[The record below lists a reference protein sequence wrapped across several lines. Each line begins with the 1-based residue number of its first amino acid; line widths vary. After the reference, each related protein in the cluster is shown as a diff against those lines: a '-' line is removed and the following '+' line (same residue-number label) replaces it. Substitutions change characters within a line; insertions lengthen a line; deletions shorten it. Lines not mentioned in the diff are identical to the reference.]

1 MLLPDWF
8 KVKKCACGF
17 AAAIL
22 LPSAAFLSLPLVS
35 EQAFAQQ
42 GSAASNVPPS
52 LLEPFWTSSRMT
64 GETALFE
71 KRSDEPEVTARLL
84 FVPIRIL
91 KVTSANGETAFEEG
105 RDYIWKPGSNI
116 LTLPPDSRIP
126 VTTWERLHPARGA
139 PMSLGE
145 SADGK
150 SALLFEE
157 PGDFFQ
163 SLEVAVTYDHRAK
176 WSGETPQ
183 SSRKNLA
190 RTIAK
195 LKAKKL
201 KLVVFG
207 DSVSAGAGA
216 SGSFHA
222 PPNQPPYTELAA
234 EGLRQRYGAEVNV
247 INLAEGGQDS
257 TWAVKM
263 AYKAAEQ
270 NPDLVIVGFGGNDA
284 TRGISADSFGQNIQ
298 TVIDAIRKT
307 APNADFILIATMTAN
322 PDWPESKA
330 ALCRQYRDALFR
342 LAGPGVAV
350 ADEFSMWQELVSRK
364 KFLDLTANGINHPND
379 FGHRVYAQVVLQLL
393 H

>member
-1 MLLPDWF
+1 LIVLDWRAP
-8 KVKKCACGF
+8 KKSTNSLVVATFFVITAVMFFSF
-17 AAAIL
+17 A
-22 LPSAAFLSLPLVS
+22 SGRAFG
-35 EQAFAQQ
+35 Q
-42 GSAASNVPPS
+42 GEDSVWASSV
-52 LLEPFWTSSRMT
+52 LEPFWISSRMT
-64 GETALFE
+64 EETAMFVQ
-71 KRSDEPEVTARLL
+71 RPEEQAATARLL
-84 FVPIRIL
+84 FVPARIL
-91 KVTSANGETAFEEG
+91 RVTSANGAAIYEQD
-105 RDYIWKPGSNI
+105 RDYVWKSGSNI
-116 LTLPPDSRIP
+116 LTLTSNSRIP
-126 VTTWERLHPARGA
+126 VTTWARLHPAKGA

-150 SALLFEE
+150 SALLFQE

-163 SLEVAVTYDHRAK
+163 GLQVAVTYDHQK
-176 WSGETPQ
+176 EWNGEIPHSAQ
-183 SSRKNLA
+183 KDLP

-195 LKAKKL
+195 LQTKRL

-216 SGSFHA
+216 SGDFHKA
-222 PPNQPPYTELAA
+222 PNQPPYTELVAQ
-234 EGLRQRYGAEVNV
+234 GLCKRYGAEINV
-247 INLAEGGQDS
+247 ANLAEGGQDS

-263 AYKAAEQ
+263 AYKAAAQ

-284 TRGISADSFGQNIQ
+284 TRGVSAESFAQNIQ
-298 TVIDAIRKT
+298 TVIDTIRKT

-330 ALCRQYRDALFR
+330 TLCRQYRDALVR

-350 ADEFSMWQELVSRK
+350 ADEFSMWQELVKRK

-393 H
+393 Q